1 MHHGLQ
7 YTQISC
13 CVPDCLFVYI
23 LLCVYLFHY
32 LFFARKL
39 RGCKGSEVTVVLPE
53 SIDHHSYQW
62 YMSVELL
69 NSKSDVRIWRPTF
82 PAAYLNL

>member
-62 YMSVELL
+62 YEC
-69 NSKSDVRIWRPTF
+69 RIIEQQERCEDWRLTF